1 MRSENHGP
9 AVERALLCAELRR
22 LRSKSEET
30 QEAVATACE
39 WSVAKFSRIENGL
52 SSIRKADLE
61 SLLRHYGVDDDH
73 IQELIQ
79 RAREARVPGW
89 WEDYDFGSDRGLE
102 AYIGYE
108 DGASSIRTWQPLAIP
123 GLLQTTQY
131 TEQIM
136 EAKGARP
143 EAIDRGVKL
152 AQERQRRVAARKPEQ
167 YYLLDEAVIRRP
179 ASSVMSEQLCHLA
192 YVARKP
198 AVTIGIIPFSRG
210 PHFGLSGPFVLLS
223 FDSLLDT
230 VLYVENA
237 RRGDLLIAETRDRPA
252 FVTIP
257 KMEDPADEVARYE
270 DGFNGLQKL
279 ALDPAQSSELI
290 ERTAEEL
297 AS

>member
-1 MRSENHGP
+1 M
-9 AVERALLCAELRR
+9 
-22 LRSKSEET
+22 
-30 QEAVATACE
+30 
-39 WSVAKFSRIENGL
+39 
-52 SSIRKADLE
+52 
-61 SLLRHYGVDDDH
+61 
-73 IQELIQ
+73 
-79 RAREARVPGW
+79 
-89 WEDYDFGSDRGLE
+89 
-102 AYIGYE
+102 
-108 DGASSIRTWQPLAIP
+108 
-123 GLLQTTQY
+123 
-131 TEQIM
+131 
-136 EAKGARP
+136 
-143 EAIDRGVKL
+143 
-152 AQERQRRVAARKPEQ
+152 
-167 YYLLDEAVIRRP
+167 
-179 ASSVMSEQLCHLA
+179 
-192 YVARKP
+192 
-198 AVTIGIIPFSRG
+198 TIGIIPFSRG